1 MANFAEVADIEAFL
15 QVDIST
21 DAQIAAAERAL
32 TEVTAAIRNYI
43 DQYIE
48 LVSAEEITLDSIG
61 GVRLFLPELPVV
73 SVASVIEDEE
83 TLIVDDDYKLGQFGI
98 LHRVG
103 RKWAKGIQIVTIT
116 YTHGYAD
123 IPDDIIAVATRAASR
138 AYQAGLTAAEDE
150 GALGIQGKSL
160 GDFSVQYGA
169 ESVVEG
175 RLGASGSRLLLF
187 SEKDILNQYKI

>member
-1 MANFAEVADIEAFL
+1 
-15 QVDIST
+15 
-21 DAQIAAAERAL
+21 
-32 TEVTAAIRNYI
+32 
-43 DQYIE
+43 
-48 LVSAEEITLDSIG
+48 
-61 GVRLFLPELPVV
+61 
-73 SVASVIEDEE
+73 VASVIEDEE